1 MSIFA
6 NNVLP
11 LLTVTTND
19 KPSCLKNIKC
29 LGQVGRAGGRSRGNK
44 GDIKVGVIDA
54 QHTHKKRKLVL
65 FHTHS
70 SNASLLPYVL
80 IDYLPNSFFYFLTSL
95 LLYFL
100 TSQLPYFL
108 TSLFPYCLTSLL
120 LNLLVGYPLSWA
132 HRAPKI
138 FLGA

>member
-80 IDYLPNSFFYFLTSL
+80 IDYLPNSFFL
-95 LLYFL
+95 
-100 TSQLPYFL
+100 LPYFL
-108 TSLFPYCLTSLL
+108 TSLLPYFPTSLL
-120 LNLLVGYPLSWA
+120 SYFFISLLPY
-132 HRAPKI
+132 
-138 FLGA
+138 FLTS